1 MTAPTRGDTAWLVH
15 PLPPWSVKHEI
26 RRPRG
31 QKSRSLRAAV
41 LLLTT
46 TGGLGSLAS
55 TSACGG
61 VGSAIGGGGS
71 DTAYVGVA
79 VGLSAPERYA
89 HMFEGV
95 QLAFDSLNRHRAS
108 GVPPLA
114 LRRAPKSADSP
125 VKIASA
131 FRDDPS
137 IVAVIGH
144 TESDATMAAAPVY
157 GDRAHGGKDPVPV
170 FTPAGAVAV
179 TRVSPWIYRVNVT
192 IAEQGRVLARY
203 ADSLGLKRAGIL
215 YRNEPSGKDFASAFT
230 EEFAKHGGVVT
241 ERDPFTED
249 IWDYDAYAKRL
260 VKTGAQI
267 VAVAGNSPQARATI
281 HALHLAGGTQVV
293 ISTNGPS
300 AKDTGDF
307 RGLRHIVLYSPER
320 PVASEG
326 ATFATLFKA
335 QYDTPPDHWAAL
347 GYDAAMM
354 IGLAV
359 HEVGPNRKAI
369 HDWFGTIGHGH
380 PAHNGATGSIAFD
393 ENRDP
398 VGKKLLVA
406 EVTR

>member
-1 MTAPTRGDTAWLVH
+1 MISTLST
-15 PLPPWSVKHEI
+15 
-26 RRPRG
+26 
-31 QKSRSLRAAV
+31 
-41 LLLTT
+41 
-46 TGGLGSLAS
+46 LA
-55 TSACGG
+55 ACGG
-61 VGSAIGGGGS
+61 VGSAIVGANA

-95 QLAFDSLNRHRAS
+95 ALAFDSLNRHRPA
-108 GVPPLA
+108 GAPPLA
-114 LRRAPKSADSP
+114 LRRAPSAADSP
-125 VKIASA
+125 VKIAAA

-170 FTPAGAVAV
+170 FTSAAAVAV

-230 EEFAKHGGVVT
+230 EEFAKRGGVVT

-260 VKTGAQI
+260 VKTGAQV
-267 VAVAGNSPQARATI
+267 VAVAGNSPQSRATI
-281 HALHLAGGTQVV
+281 RALHAAGGTQVV
-293 ISTNGPS
+293 LSTNGPS

-307 RGLRHIVLYSPER
+307 RGLRYIVLYSPER
-320 PVASEG
+320 PVAAEG
-326 ATFATLFKA
+326 AWFASRFAT
-335 QYDTPPDHWAAL
+335 QYGTPPDHWAAL

-354 IGLAV
+354 IGRAV
-359 HEVGPNRKAI
+359 HEVGPHRKAI
-369 HDWFGTIGHGH
+369 HDWFGTIGHGR
-380 PAHNGATGSIAFD
+380 PAHAGVTGSIAFD
-393 ENRDP
+393 QFRDP
-398 VGKKLLVA
+398 IDKKLLVA
-406 EVTR
+406 EVTK